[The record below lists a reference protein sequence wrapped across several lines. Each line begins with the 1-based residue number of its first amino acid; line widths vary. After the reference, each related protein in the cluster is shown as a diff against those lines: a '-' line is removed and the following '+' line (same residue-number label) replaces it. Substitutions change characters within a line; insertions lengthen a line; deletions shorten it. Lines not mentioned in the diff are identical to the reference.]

1 MAKQTHVTLDRTT
14 ASPTTNP
21 LKDSTPRWLSGWY
34 PLIWFSLAEFLLYA
48 QSLPFGWSYLD
59 DTNLLLNRMELL
71 RSPRLLLRAFGEDVF
86 GTPGGGYYYRPLLTV
101 SFVIDATLGGGNL
114 AMFRFS
120 NLVYH
125 ILATWLLFRCFSV
138 LNINRG
144 GSFLLSMLFLLH
156 PAVTQ
161 AVAWVPGRNDILLAI
176 FILASFLYF
185 IRYLATGSRKH
196 LALHLGFWLLG
207 LLTKETAFLLPF
219 LLLPASWWLWSARGQ
234 KILLPLAG
242 YGVLAAAWF
251 LVRATVLSGQA
262 VPVEQTLASLWR
274 NLPAVLPFLGKSLIP
289 AGLSVFPVLAD
300 MIVPGILGVVALGTM
315 VTVAVA
321 SKKVATGYSLL
332 GIAWFLIFLVPTFIK
347 HTSTPD
353 LTEHR
358 LYLPLAGVLL
368 FVLDNRPVRT
378 INLRNSRAVMV
389 AGALAAVFFI
399 ASFVHIRVF
408 SDRFSFWNNA
418 VQTSPSHAYN
428 YNTLGA
434 MYFMEGDLEKASG
447 LFSKALELN
456 PGEFQANG
464 NMGLVLMQ
472 QGRVHE
478 AAAFYRKEIAVNP
491 GYDNVYYNYGLLFYN
506 QGKTDSALLMWEKTV
521 EVNPRYVDAYQALIQ
536 VYRDLGRQADLE
548 RIGNQA
554 MQQGLTK

>member
-1 MAKQTHVTLDRTT
+1 LSRFLRRPPERALALWLLPLGFVAAFFFTPLLQIFRTAGQASLGGAGGVTWLAVWRPLRFTLFQAGLSTLLTLLVGLPAAFVFGRFDFPAKRMLSALTT
-14 ASPTTNP
+14 
-21 LKDSTPRWLSGWY
+21 
-34 PLIWFSLAEFLLYA
+34 
-48 QSLPFGWSYLD
+48 LPFILPVVTAAAGFNALLGPNGWL
-59 DTNLLLNRMELL
+59 NLLLMR
-71 RSPRLLLRAFGEDVF
+71 
-86 GTPGGGYYYRPLLTV
+86 
-101 SFVIDATLGGGNL
+101 
-114 AMFRFS
+114 
-120 NLVYH
+120 
-125 ILATWLLFRCFSV
+125 
-138 LNINRG
+138 
-144 GSFLLSMLFLLH
+144 
-156 PAVTQ
+156 
-161 AVAWVPGRNDILLAI
+161 
-176 FILASFLYF
+176 
-185 IRYLATGSRKH
+185 
-196 LALHLGFWLLG
+196 LLG
-207 LLTKETAFLLPF
+207 LTTPPIHLLNT
-219 LLLPASWWLWSARGQ
+219 LAA
-234 KILLPLAG
+234 ILLGHVFYNTAIVIRMVGSAWAGLDPRLEQAARVLGASPLKALRE
-242 YGVLAAAWF
+242 VTLPLLRPAILAAALLVF
-251 LVRATVLSGQA
+251 LFDFTSFGV
-262 VPVEQTLASLWR
+262 
-274 NLPAVLPFLGKSLIP
+274 
-289 AGLSVFPVLAD
+289 
-300 MIVPGILGVVALGTM
+300 IL
-315 VTVAVA
+315 
-321 SKKVATGYSLL
+321 LL
-332 GIAWFLIFLVPTFIK
+332 GGPHFATLEVEIYIQALQMLN
-347 HTSTPD
+347 
-353 LTEHR
+353 
-358 LYLPLAGVLL
+358 LPLAGVLL